1 MKLEYTHHLSHPRS
15 RVSEVLV
22 DPEVLSKALAGI
34 EKFEALG
41 DDRFAMMMTLGVAAV
56 KGTYSG
62 TLEFADKQL
71 PSSFRVR
78 GEAKGAPG
86 EVLVTLAEQNGGTTV
101 TANVNVQIGG
111 TIADVGQRM
120 IEGITKTMARDF
132 FHSIEQI
139 LEQP

>member
-1 MKLEYTHHLSHPRS
+1 
-15 RVSEVLV
+15 
-22 DPEVLSKALAGI
+22 
-34 EKFEALG
+34 
-41 DDRFAMMMTLGVAAV
+41 MMMTLGVAAV

-78 GEAKGAPG
+78 GEAKGTPGWASG
-86 EVLVTLAEQNGGTTV
+86 EVLVTLAEENGGTTV

-111 TIADVGQRM
+111 TIAGVGQRM

-132 FHSIEQI
+132 FHSIEQM